1 MPEDPKP
8 SITADEFERS
18 YAEAGGMT
26 VDELRLFKT
35 VRPCD
40 CGDES
45 CRGWQSMYHEQAA
58 IFDAA
63 TRMGMTVLQYEA
75 WFFSRHRRLPSSTDL
90 VHE

>member
-35 VRPCD
+35 GPAMQLRRRELSRMAEHVPRA
-40 CGDES
+40 
-45 CRGWQSMYHEQAA
+45 GWD
-58 IFDAA
+58 F
-63 TRMGMTVLQYEA
+63 
-75 WFFSRHRRLPSSTDL
+75 
-90 VHE
+90 